1 MFMPR
6 HVHLGGVP
14 IAVPGDEDVL
24 AIGLDVEGVGCLGNI
39 CCLSLRR
46 RPSSLPRV
54 PSITIRRKSVHDKV
68 EQFFLPLTL
77 ENRPPET
84 PIRQPLPLHR
94 RPLPLPQRPLELY
107 APGFTNALLAAV
119 L

>member
-77 ENRPPET
+77 ENCVTIFR
-84 PIRQPLPLHR
+84 LHAIDNCVACLGLVSAR
-94 RPLPLPQRPLELY
+94 LRKQRLIV
-107 APGFTNALLAAV
+107 V
-119 L
+119 LQDSLQ